1 MHKTRKNHRFFVS
14 RKFYKFSR
22 KSQAALEF
30 LTTYAWAFLVILIM
44 IGALAY
50 FGILNPSSLLPERCN
65 FGTEIGCNDYKL
77 DATNSKLKL
86 KIVNNV
92 GDAISITK
100 ITTTSEGVNELIC
113 EFTIATPV
121 APGDSEEFDLVTC
134 ATSEWTSAGFVVG
147 QKGKV
152 SITLTYN
159 TIRSG
164 PNYPHDIKG
173 EIFATVQ

>member
-1 MHKTRKNHRFFVS
+1 MKKEV
-14 RKFYKFSR
+14 

-65 FGTEIGCNDYKL
+65 FGSEIECNDYKL

-92 GDAISITK
+92 GNAISVTK

-113 EFTIATPV
+113 SFSTATTV
-121 APGDSEEFDLVTC
+121 APGDSKEFDLESCPTL
-134 ATSEWTSAGFVVG
+134 EWTSAGFVAG
-147 QKGKV
+147 QKGKIL
-152 SITLTYN
+152 ITLTYN
-159 TIRSG
+159 TLKSG
-164 PNYPHDIKG
+164 SAYSRQVKG

>member
-1 MHKTRKNHRFFVS
+1 
-14 RKFYKFSR
+14 
-22 KSQAALEF
+22 
-30 LTTYAWAFLVILIM
+30 M

-100 ITTTSEGVNELIC
+100 ITYNIKLTKL
-113 EFTIATPV
+113 TIAINI
-121 APGDSEEFDLVTC
+121 L
-134 ATSEWTSAGFVVG
+134 
-147 QKGKV
+147 
-152 SITLTYN
+152 
-159 TIRSG
+159 
-164 PNYPHDIKG
+164 
-173 EIFATVQ
+173 